1 MSPEGGQGEISKE
14 RVEREVRE
22 YLLQEFLP
30 GRDPSSLTPDTE
42 LMAQGLLDSISV
54 IRLVAY
60 LEETYGVEL
69 EPHEYSADFLGT
81 TALIAETVTGKR
93 G

>member
-1 MSPEGGQGEISKE
+1 MSPEGSAGEISKE
-14 RVEREVRE
+14 RIEREVRE

-30 GRDPSSLTPDTE
+30 GRDPSSITPETE

-60 LEETYGVEL
+60 LEETYGIEL

-81 TALIAETVTGKR
+81 TALISETVAAKR

>member
-1 MSPEGGQGEISKE
+1 MNPEGTAGEISKE
-14 RVEREVRE
+14 RIERDVRE
-22 YLLQEFLP
+22 YLLREFLP
-30 GRDPSSLTPDTE
+30 GRDPSSLTPETE

-60 LEETYGVEL
+60 LEETYGIEL

-81 TALIAETVTGKR
+81 TALIADTVAAKR

>member
-1 MSPEGGQGEISKE
+1 MSPEGSDGAVTQEG
-14 RVEREVRE
+14 VEREVRE

-30 GRDPSSLTPDTE
+30 GRDPATLTPETE
-42 LMAQGLLDSISV
+42 LMAEGLLDSISV
-54 IRLVAY
+54 IRLVAH
-60 LEETYGVEL
+60 LEETYGMEL

-81 TALIAETVTGKR
+81 TQRIAETVTGKL

>member
-1 MSPEGGQGEISKE
+1 MSPEGSPGEISQE
-14 RVEREVRE
+14 RIEREVRE

-30 GRDPSSLTPDTE
+30 GRDPASLTPATE

-54 IRLVAY
+54 IRLVAH

-69 EPHEYSADFLGT
+69 EPHEYSADYLGT
-81 TALIAETVTGKR
+81 TALIAETVAGKR

>member
-1 MSPEGGQGEISKE
+1 MSPDAGDREFSQE
-14 RVEREVRE
+14 RVEIEVRE

-30 GRDPSSLTPDTE
+30 GRDPASLTPDTE

-60 LEETYGVEL
+60 LEETYGIEL

-81 TALIAETVTGKR
+81 TRKIAETVTGKL